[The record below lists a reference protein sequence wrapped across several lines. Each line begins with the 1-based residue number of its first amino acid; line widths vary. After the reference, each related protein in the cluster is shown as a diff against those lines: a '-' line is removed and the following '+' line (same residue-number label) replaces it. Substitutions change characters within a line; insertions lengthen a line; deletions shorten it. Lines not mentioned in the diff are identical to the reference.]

1 MAPGIMSP
9 VPGNITS
16 PLSSKFP
23 GGSRKVSSMST
34 MSMFD
39 SDTLSNGGM
48 SRPSNSR
55 RESSFFT
62 KKFSAAGSSKLTGV
76 IQNLQRDSGAELGS
90 NAHSILFNT
99 NHSDILNWIA
109 NKRMNDVPAE
119 GSSYDKVLAWAQLFV
134 ERLHSFDVAIRDFE
148 GSSLFAAQLSY
159 GYCLMLL
166 QLPKEN
172 ATALM
177 TSFGFFHST
186 SSSLVNLLERTELF
200 AVSQEIKDQLVEAL
214 ADLVSLVAGVSTH
227 FHQSIDA
234 LTEGSISINIYET
247 FTGAIESFR
256 ERCAKISDSMWRHQL
271 VNDNKDPQLVSVVK
285 SIRSWLSPEDRVL
298 SHLAE
303 NTSHLAHEREEMT
316 CLWMDPYLTHF
327 LKSNK
332 HALAFTGA
340 PGSGKT
346 VLASVIVDRLH
357 DHIGGV
363 TYKSLFIPINARIP
377 AETTPIAVAKT
388 IFFQLFEKRI
398 GNVKLLQILHDAYD
412 LSKRTTDEGEYE
424 NILWRALEEALAA
437 ALARAK
443 DLVIVVDGVDEAS
456 CGEAHLLQKLITATA
471 NGTNVKLITL
481 GAEKPQTSV
490 GVMQVPVSG
499 DRITDDIS
507 TVVRSHFSL
516 GTKAETKNFLAMDEM
531 EQETLVD
538 QISEA
543 SRGSFLWAKLC
554 TKRARQE
561 HTPEDVRKLV
571 DTLVKNKPTI
581 ADFVFHA
588 VQSPNVTE
596 DAKHMLLWL
605 ATADRPLLTRELI
618 ALSSVQVDKQTVVER
633 KLNVRDTIK
642 PLKSLIFMQDGQV
655 YLRHGLIRTAVLDVF
670 SKGKLVPTVK
680 DRHSDLVTRL
690 LVYIK
695 HAVPEQ
701 HEPSPT
707 PLDGRDVTHRVKT
720 HPLLDFAVRYWP
732 RHLKQTATY
741 TTGGD
746 APTAK
751 EFGKI
756 FPVNVSLLLLQT
768 TLWGNLSTPTLLS
781 YYTTVTNLC
790 REVFT
795 TKSPVTLQ
803 SIMSLAIFYR
813 ELNQAPQAVHLFYEI
828 TTLSKTLLG
837 TTHTLTMEMARFYLD
852 LTVDSVTTT
861 KSEIMTKREE
871 LLIIIIECYQVHY
884 GEKSEK
890 TISLMKKLIEHYRM
904 TKEEQKIQTWTQKI
918 HHLTTT
924 TTSYDAD
931 DSRDL
936 SVRLKGYKQDIGDT
950 GISFLLHAES
960 DEAHEKSQSFEGE
973 ITQADKY
980 IAEGCLELAERL
992 YIELWQRATTEDHK
1006 LRAVLA
1012 YTKFLKTQKRETEAS
1027 SILSS
1032 VWEEHKNSTHTLSE
1046 TSTSHFEE
1054 IAKVMTTVGLTVAAL
1069 SIFKH
1074 CASFYQR
1081 TNRSSSHS
1089 EVQKYI
1095 ASTYEHVTKQA
1106 STSTSGFSEST
1117 LEEIVYETS
1126 NSSRLDESS
1135 TATIRTLL
1143 TIYTKEHRWKD
1154 ATRVLKKVLRGVWP
1168 SLFAASIQ
1176 DVVLPTERVN
1186 EILDLTER
1194 LAQCYHY
1201 RRRFPREEGIRVRV
1215 YRAVRAARPV
1225 DDKLRETVKNQL
1237 ITFYERSSQPD
1248 QVINT
1253 YQEVLDDYTKHYN
1266 PDHATVIAT
1275 LYTLAKLTS
1284 PRPVFVEYYQRIIL
1298 AINKDPTVIKP
1309 EALEPII
1316 IVATELWTQTR
1327 YSDAVQYFALLF
1339 TTFLNQPKQSPKFQ
1353 DESFVQQ
1360 IFDRYTHCLRSKRT
1374 EFSTIHKV
1382 TVDFHSKVKTVFS
1395 ATATITIQA
1404 TLTLAKVCQETKT
1417 HEGTAIALYEELLKL
1432 KPAGID
1438 LEEIEATLDGIFEEQ
1453 TATATSKSQT
1463 ISSEQKQRVTKVL
1476 RKRIESTRSTYG
1488 WAHEE
1493 SLSKLQE
1500 FVSFHSKQND
1510 TQVVTKELHET
1521 TKQIL
1526 TSQTSSERLVAAAT
1540 TIAASYIATNQ
1551 THKAVELTEEL
1562 YRQIVM
1568 KDTSKSKESQLEVS
1582 SNGRQSLAFLAQLQQ
1597 SLRHGSSSITEI
1609 LASLTT
1615 EYVYFEEFRSVTKS
1629 KSSTFHS
1636 VSVSATRLYNFLLS
1650 NKRQDAANHVF
1661 NEFVAYFSATEGKRI
1676 KLTQTAQVKIFL
1688 ITIIDYLTK
1697 HQTSN
1702 FVRSVGIAANTKVLE
1717 LLDAKNFKGAS
1728 NLAIAAFAYISAHDV
1743 YRTPEIVKFVF
1754 TLGVLISGHSLTP
1767 QPDAATL
1774 KELRGTSGLIMQEVL
1789 RVIVDLKIN
1798 LAQINLDYLNIL
1810 IGLLGEQQDYKNLV
1824 WILGDLWNSR
1834 HRQSSWTPAVTLDL
1848 ARRYILARYLVGDKL
1863 KASRLAE
1870 DIVYNCRRVN
1880 GARHPSTLEMST
1892 LLSQLYTAIA
1902 QRYQAE
1908 KNGQHLANKYYK
1920 KSAGVHESLL
1930 RVFVDPSLAE
1940 FEGALDGSFSMDGST
1955 YDINMHD
1962 QVSDAGSAETG
1973 DHARAHLQLFK
1984 LSVQRI
1990 GDWPKD
1996 YDEYKSLNDD
2006 LFRLFGEELKGVEG
2020 VEKWNLKDFGAGKAS
2035 SSEDTL
2041 DVQNFSWSIE
2051 LGQQNGDV
2059 EEEL

>member
-9 VPGNITS
+9 VPGNLSS
-16 PLSSKFP
+16 PLYSKFP
-23 GGSRKVSSMST
+23 GSSRKVST
-34 MSMFD
+34 MSAFD
-39 SDTLSNGGM
+39 SDSLSNSGI

-55 RESSFFT
+55 RESSFVS
-62 KKFSAAGSSKLTGV
+62 KKFTSVGSSKLSGV
-76 IQNLQRDSGAELGS
+76 IQALQRQSGAELGV
-90 NAHSILFNT
+90 NTHSTLFNT
-99 NHSDILNWIA
+99 DHATILEWIA
-109 NKRMNDVPAE
+109 TERMSHLPPE

-148 GSSLFAAQLSY
+148 GSSWLAAQLSY
-159 GYCLMLL
+159 GYCAMLL
-166 QLPKEN
+166 ELGKEN
-172 ATALM
+172 APALM
-177 TSFGFFHST
+177 ASFGFFYST

-227 FHQSIDA
+227 FHQSIYA

-247 FTGAIESFR
+247 FTSQIESFR

-271 VNDNKDPQLVSVVK
+271 LNESKDPELVSVVK
-285 SIRSWLSPEDRVL
+285 SIRTWLSPEDRVL

-316 CLWMDPYLTHF
+316 CLWMNPYLTHF
-327 LKSNK
+327 LKSDK
-332 HALAFTGA
+332 HALAFTGP

-346 VLASVIVDRLH
+346 VLASVIVDRLQ

-363 TYKSLFIPINARIP
+363 SYKSLFIPINARIP
-377 AETTPIAVAKT
+377 AETTPIAVAKA
-388 IFFQLFEKRI
+388 ILFQLFEKRI
-398 GNVKLLQILHDAYD
+398 GNVQLLQILHDAYD
-412 LSKRTTDEGEYE
+412 SSKKATKEDVYE
-424 NILWRALEEALAA
+424 NILWRALEQALAA

-443 DLVIVVDGVDEAS
+443 DLVIVVDGVDESS
-456 CGEAHLLQKLITATA
+456 CGEAHLLQKLITATS
-471 NGTNVKLITL
+471 NGTNVRLITL
-481 GAEKPQTSV
+481 GAEKPQTSAS
-490 GVMQVPVSG
+490 VMQVPISG

-507 TVVRSHFSL
+507 TVVRSHFTES
-516 GTKAETKNFLAMDEM
+516 TDASETKSFLSMDEM

-561 HTPEDVRKLV
+561 QTPENVRKV
-571 DTLVKNKPTI
+571 VETLLKGKPTI
-581 ADFVFHA
+581 ADFVLHA
-588 VQSPNVTE
+588 LQPSGVTE
-596 DAKHMLLWL
+596 EAKHMLLWL
-605 ATADRPLLTRELI
+605 ATADRPLLTRELV
-618 ALSSVQVDKQTVVER
+618 ALASVQVDTQTVVPRE
-633 KLNVRDTIK
+633 IK
-642 PLKSLIFMQDGQV
+642 INSVLRPLKSLIFIQDGQV

-690 LVYIK
+690 LIYIK
-695 HAVPEQ
+695 HAVPE
-701 HEPSPT
+701 HNEPSLT
-707 PLDGRDVTHRVKT
+707 PLDGRDVSPRVKT
-720 HPLLDFAVRYWP
+720 NPLLDFAVRYWP
-732 RHLKQTATY
+732 RHLKQTTTY
-741 TTGGD
+741 TTGGN

-751 EFGKI
+751 EFSKI
-756 FPVNVSLLLLQT
+756 FPVTTTLLLLQT
-768 TLWGNLSTPTLLS
+768 TLWSNLSTPTLLS
-781 YYTTVTNLC
+781 YHTTVTDLC
-790 REVFT
+790 REIFT
-795 TKSPVTLQ
+795 PKSPVTLQ
-803 SIMSLAIFYR
+803 SIISLALFYR
-813 ELNQAPQAVHLFYEI
+813 DLNLAPQAVPLFYEI

-837 TTHTLTMEMARFYLD
+837 TTNILTMQMAQIFLE
-852 LTVDSVTTT
+852 LTTDSVTTSKT
-861 KSEIMTKREE
+861 EIMTKREE
-871 LLIIIIECYQVHY
+871 LLIVIVECYQVHY

-890 TISLMKKLIEHYRM
+890 TVNVMKTLIEHYRV
-904 TKEEQKIQTWTQKI
+904 TKEEEKIQTWTQKI
-918 HHLTTT
+918 HTLTAVK
-924 TTSYDAD
+924 YDAD

-936 SVRLKGYKQDIGDT
+936 SVRLKGHKRDIGDT
-950 GISFLLHAES
+950 GISFLLHAEH
-960 DEAHEKSQSFEGE
+960 DEVHEKSQSFEGE
-973 ITQADKY
+973 VTQAEKY
-980 IAEGCLELAERL
+980 TAEGRLDLAERL
-992 YIELWQRATTEDHK
+992 YIELWQRATSEDHK

-1081 TNRSSSHS
+1081 INRSSSYS
-1089 EVQKYI
+1089 EVQKHI
-1095 ASTYEHVTKQA
+1095 SSTSQHVMQQA
-1106 STSTSGFSEST
+1106 STSSSHFSEST
-1117 LEEIVYETS
+1117 LEEIVYEA
-1126 NSSRLDESS
+1126 SSSSQLDQSS
-1135 TATIRTLL
+1135 FTATSTLL
-1143 TIYTKEHRWKD
+1143 NIYTKEHRWKD

-1168 SLFAASIQ
+1168 SLFAPSIQ

-1186 EILDLTER
+1186 ETIDLAER
-1194 LAQCYHY
+1194 LSQCYHY

-1215 YRAVRAARPV
+1215 YRAVRTARPV

-1253 YQEVLDDYTKHYN
+1253 YQEVLDDYTKHYG
-1266 PDHATVIAT
+1266 PDHPTVIKT
-1275 LYTLAKLTS
+1275 LFTLAELTR
-1284 PRPVFVEYYQRIIL
+1284 PRPSFVEYYQRIVRAL
-1298 AINKDPTVIKP
+1298 NGDSPVIKP

-1327 YSDAVQYFALLF
+1327 YTDAVHYFTLLF

-1353 DESFVQQ
+1353 DETFVQQ
-1360 IFDRYTHCLRSKRT
+1360 IFDRYTHCLRTNRT
-1374 EFSTIHKV
+1374 EFSFIHKV

-1395 ATATITIQA
+1395 ATATITVQA

-1417 HEGTAIALYEELLKL
+1417 HESTAIALYEELLKL

-1438 LEEIEATLDGIFEEQ
+1438 IDEIEATLDGIFEEQ

-1463 ISSEQKQRVTKVL
+1463 ITSEQKQRVTKIL
-1476 RKRIESTRSTYG
+1476 RKRIESARSTYG

-1500 FVSFHSKQND
+1500 VVSFHSKQND
-1510 TQVVTKELHET
+1510 TQSVTKELHET

-1526 TSQTSSERLVAAAT
+1526 TSETSSERLVAAAT

-1568 KDTSKSKESQLEVS
+1568 KDTSKSKEVQLDVS

-1629 KSSTFHS
+1629 KSSTFYS

-1650 NKRQDAANHVF
+1650 NKRQDAANRVF
-1661 NEFVAYFSATEGKRI
+1661 EDFVAYFTATEGKRI
-1676 KLTQTAQVKIFL
+1676 KLTQTAHVKVLL
-1688 ITIIDYLTK
+1688 ITIIGYLTH

-1717 LLDAKNFKGAS
+1717 LLEAKNFDGAS
-1728 NLAIAAFAYISAHDV
+1728 NLAIAAFTYISAHDV

-1767 QPDAATL
+1767 KPDAATL
-1774 KELRGTSGLIMQEVL
+1774 KKLRGTSTVIIQHVLGVIMH
-1789 RVIVDLKIN
+1789 LKIN

-1810 IGLLGEQQDYKNLV
+1810 IGLLGEQKDYNNLV
-1824 WILGDLWNSR
+1824 WLLSDLWNSR
-1834 HRQSSWTPAVTLDL
+1834 HRQSTWTPGVTLDL
-1848 ARRYILARYLVGDKL
+1848 ARRYILARYHVGDTL

-1902 QRYQAE
+1902 QRYQSE
-1908 KNGQHLANKYYK
+1908 KNGQHMANKYYK

-1940 FEGALDGSFSMDGST
+1940 FEGALDGSFSMDGSA
-1955 YDINMHD
+1955 YEINMHD
-1962 QVSDAGSAETG
+1962 QLSDAGSAFAGE
-1973 DHARAHLQLFK
+1973 HVRAHLQLFK
-1984 LSVQRI
+1984 LSLQRL

-1996 YDEYKSLNDD
+1996 YSEYESLNAS
-2006 LFRLFGEELKGVEG
+2006 LFAEFGEELKGVEG

-2035 SSEDTL
+2035 GSEDTL
-2041 DVQNFSWSIE
+2041 DIENFSWSIE
-2051 LGQQNGDV
+2051 LGQHNGEV